1 MSDQQSPT
9 RNETLAGL
17 PIHERIRELR
27 EERQLPA
34 YRLAE
39 MAKISPSYLSLIESG
54 EKVPSEEVAVA
65 IATALGDDPDLYRG
79 WSHAGGREGL
89 VQLLDSLRSYVH
101 YTSGPEWEKAVALA
115 SQAVDPGSMDSIDIE
130 RLLREARGTQALRE
144 VGDDATASID
154 PCAFEFDDLPT
165 PLVVPLLEEGVDPAD
180 DPTPVETLR
189 FDRRLLPEGDTE
201 RLFAYRPGPDALSR
215 AGDLIKPGE
224 LVVLSSRPGNL
235 DPQSVHAVRFEGRI
249 VLSRVLFKGNALLLL
264 PPEGSSEFDII
275 EIDGRSDLDHKIAGT
290 VVLTVRDWGA
300 KEETTPP
307 LFDLLGVRERGGV
320 KEPPEAYHHSLA
332 KVEDAWGA
340 PQTVDRRL
348 AMNTTIP
355 ETTSP
360 APSWSLRRL
369 FGTAGRKRSRTPRP
383 YGRSY
388 TLEDDTLVRR
398 VEWKDGYGWRP
409 TQRPEDLR
417 WLEAEPGR
425 RIRFELTRG
434 DEVRYHL
441 EMDPDEWRDALGDYG
456 ESPSWPRHGYI
467 TSITRM
473 RDGEYTEEFKDRWA
487 AHVKKA

>member
-1 MSDQQSPT
+1 MSEQHNAT
-9 RNETLAGL
+9 LKETLAGL

-39 MAKISPSYLSLIESG
+39 MARISASYLSLIESG

-89 VQLLDSLRSYVH
+89 GELLSSLRSYAR
-101 YTSGPEWEKAVALA
+101 YTSGSESDEAIAYARQTMGDRPGDQVADLKQFLGDVRESRLVAGEATDVEESAPEDAVIRIPLF
-115 SQAVDPGSMDSIDIE
+115 E
-130 RLLREARGTQALRE
+130 E
-144 VGDDATASID
+144 DA
-154 PCAFEFDDLPT
+154 
-165 PLVVPLLEEGVDPAD
+165 DPAANAR
-180 DPTPVETLR
+180 PIEIVHL
-189 FDRRLLPEGDTE
+189 DRRMLPAGGAE
-201 RLFAYRPGPDALSR
+201 RPFAYRPGPEALSR
-215 AGDLIKPGE
+215 AGGLIEPGE

-275 EIDGRSDLDHKIAGT
+275 EIDDRSELDDKIAGT

-300 KEETTPP
+300 KEEATPP
-307 LFDLLGVRERGGV
+307 MRVRLGARLDDGDL
-320 KEPPEAYHHSLA
+320 
-332 KVEDAWGA
+332 
-340 PQTVDRRL
+340 
-348 AMNTTIP
+348 P
-355 ETTSP
+355 ETAGAFFDATLDLSP
-360 APSWSLRRL
+360 DVTEETAELMADTASREPTRAISAGSAMPSWSLRRL
-369 FGTAGRKRSRTPRP
+369 FGATGRKRPKTPRP

-388 TLEDDTLVRR
+388 TLDGDTLVRR

-417 WLEAEPGR
+417 WLEAEPSR
-425 RIRFELTRG
+425 KIRFELARG
-434 DEVRYHL
+434 DEVLFHL
-441 EMDPDEWRDALGDYG
+441 EMGPGEWRDALGDYG

-467 TSITRM
+467 TSITKM

-487 AHVKKA
+487 AYVKRAD